1 MEVVGGRF
9 WVKLISNTAFAQY
22 MDHRKFTVRSLAKR
36 VGCSRATIG
45 HLRSGQR
52 DTCRPATAK
61 AIEEALQAPSGS
73 LFVPQV
79 SHVVRN
85 ARTQRSARTAA

>member
-9 WVKLISNTAFAQY
+9 WVKLISHAALAQY
-22 MDHRKFTVRSLAKR
+22 MEHRGFTVRTLAHR
-36 VGCSRATIG
+36 VGCSHATIG
-45 HLRSGQR
+45 HLRSGKR
-52 DTCRPATAK
+52 MTCRPATAK
-61 AIEEALQAPSGS
+61 AIEEALQAPPGS

-85 ARTQRSARTAA
+85 GRTGHAA